1 MSHPLR
7 TVAPMCGRIAAYTP
21 PNKVALALDA
31 GIRVRAEPEPEWRP
45 SYNVPPARR
54 ILAVR
59 IDKEGAR
66 SLGQFGWGLIPH
78 WAKDP
83 KIGSRAFNARADT
96 VAQKPMFRS
105 AFRSKRCLVP
115 VDGFYEWKRE
125 GADKRPYFFTRAD
138 ENLTVFAGIW
148 EFWEREGHG
157 LWTCSII
164 TTDASPDMEDVHN
177 RMPVILERES
187 WTEWLSPVNQATE
200 LTELLVPAR
209 GRTLEMRPVDRA
221 VGSVRNDRPELL
233 AKLKQRVGG
242 NESS

>member
-1 MSHPLR
+1 
-7 TVAPMCGRIAAYTP
+7 MCGRIAAYTP

-125 GADKRPYFFTRAD
+125 GADKRPYFFTHAD
-138 ENLTVFAGIW
+138 ENLTVFARNLGVLGTGGAW
-148 EFWEREGHG
+148 TLDMLNHHHRRESGHG
-157 LWTCSII
+157 GRSQ
-164 TTDASPDMEDVHN
+164 PH
-177 RMPVILERES
+177 
-187 WTEWLSPVNQATE
+187 
-200 LTELLVPAR
+200 AR
-209 GRTLEMRPVDRA
+209 DPGA
-221 VGSVRNDRPELL
+221 
-233 AKLKQRVGG
+233 
-242 NESS
+242 